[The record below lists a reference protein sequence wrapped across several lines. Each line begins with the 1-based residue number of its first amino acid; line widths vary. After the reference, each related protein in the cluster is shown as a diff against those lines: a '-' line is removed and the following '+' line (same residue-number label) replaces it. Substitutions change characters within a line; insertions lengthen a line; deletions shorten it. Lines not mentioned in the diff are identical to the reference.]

1 MSRPVV
7 PVYNPPRRGASL
19 NRLAFTTV
27 IVGLIAA
34 GCSLLP
40 APSPPV
46 RAPVPPPPPPPSVQP
61 VVVEAPEEPP
71 PPPPPPAIEPPTAIT
86 EALVDE
92 AMILENAGSPSE
104 AAATIEQAIRI
115 EPRRGELWLQ
125 LAVLRLR
132 DGQAAMAEQ
141 NARKALLFL
150 QAGSPDERDAW
161 LLIADAREAQ
171 GDFESAEGI
180 RNRWTAPGD

>member
-1 MSRPVV
+1 MK
-7 PVYNPPRRGASL
+7 
-19 NRLAFTTV
+19 
-27 IVGLIAA
+27 GLIVTAA
-34 GCSLLP
+34 IGLLATGCSLLP
-40 APSPPV
+40 APPPPIP
-46 RAPVPPPPPPPSVQP
+46 APAPPPPPTVRPI
-61 VVVEAPEEPP
+61 VVEAPPEQPP
-71 PPPPPPAIEPPTAIT
+71 PRPPPPAIEPPTAIT

-92 AMILENAGSPSE
+92 ARVLDNAGSPSE

-125 LAVLRLR
+125 LAELRLR

-150 QAGSPDERDAW
+150 RAGSAEERGAW

-171 GDFESAEGI
+171 GDYETAEGI
-180 RNRWTAPGD
+180 RFRWNAPND

>member
-1 MSRPVV
+1 M
-7 PVYNPPRRGASL
+7 
-19 NRLAFTTV
+19 NRLAFATA
-27 IVGLIAA
+27 VGLLAA

-40 APSPPV
+40 EPPPPV
-46 RAPVPPPPPPPSVQP
+46 RAPAPPPPPPPSVQP
-61 VVVEAPEEPP
+61 VVIEAPEQPPTPP
-71 PPPPPPAIEPPTAIT
+71 PPPTIEPPTAIT

-92 AMILENAGSPSE
+92 AIILDNAGSPNE

-125 LAVLRLR
+125 LATLRLR

-150 QAGSPDERDAW
+150 RAGSAEEREAW
-161 LLIADAREAQ
+161 LVIADAREAQ
-171 GDFESAEGI
+171 GDFETAEGL
-180 RNRWTAPGD
+180 RNRWNASDG

>member
-1 MSRPVV
+1 MK
-7 PVYNPPRRGASL
+7 
-19 NRLAFTTV
+19 RLAFATA
-27 IVGLIAA
+27 IGLVAA

-40 APSPPV
+40 APPP
-46 RAPVPPPPPPPSVQP
+46 PVPPPPPPPPPAPSVQP
-61 VVVEAPEEPP
+61 VVIEVPEEPP
-71 PPPPPPAIEPPTAIT
+71 PPPPPAPEPPTAIT
-86 EALVDE
+86 SALVDE
-92 AMILENAGSPSE
+92 ARDHAAAGSPTE

-132 DGQAAMAEQ
+132 DDQAAMAEQ

-150 QAGSPDERDAW
+150 RAGSPDEREAW
-161 LLIADAREAQ
+161 LVIADALEAQ

-180 RNRWTAPGD
+180 RNRWNAPSN

>member
-1 MSRPVV
+1 M
-7 PVYNPPRRGASL
+7 
-19 NRLAFTTV
+19 NRLAYTTA
-27 IVGLIAA
+27 IGFLAA

-46 RAPVPPPPPPPSVQP
+46 RAPAPPPPPPPSVQP
-61 VVVEAPEEPP
+61 IVVEAPEQPP
-71 PPPPPPAIEPPTAIT
+71 PPPPLPTIEPPTAIT

-92 AMILENAGSPSE
+92 AIILDNAGSPRE

-125 LAVLRLR
+125 LATLRLR

-141 NARKALLFL
+141 SARKALLFL
-150 QAGSPDERDAW
+150 QAGSAEEREAW
-161 LLIADAREAQ
+161 LVIADAREAQ
-171 GDFESAEGI
+171 GDFETAEGL
-180 RNRWTAPGD
+180 RNRWSSPSD

>member
-1 MSRPVV
+1 M
-7 PVYNPPRRGASL
+7 
-19 NRLAFTTV
+19 NRLAFTTT
-27 IVGLIAA
+27 IGLVVA

-40 APSPPV
+40 EPPPPV
-46 RAPVPPPPPPPSVQP
+46 HAPAPPPPPPVEPI
-61 VVVEAPEEPP
+61 VVEVPEQP

-92 AMILENAGSPSE
+92 ATSLEIAGAPGQ

-115 EPRRGELWLQ
+115 EPRRGELWLL
-125 LAVLRLR
+125 LATLRLR

-150 QAGSPDERDAW
+150 QAGSSHEREAW
-161 LLIADAREAQ
+161 LVIADALEVQ
-171 GDFESAEGI
+171 GDFESAAGL
-180 RNRWTAPGD
+180 RNRWNAPTGN